1 MYNNTFHLIPAIDII
16 NGQCVRLFQG
26 DYAQQT
32 TYNSNPVAVAK
43 QWAKQGAD
51 IIHLVDL
58 DGAKAGFPVNTEVI
72 KQIVKA
78 VDIPVELGGGIR
90 TIGAVKELLKL
101 GIQRVILGSVA
112 AENPTL
118 LKDILDKTDSERI
131 VVGIDIKDGKPAIRG
146 WLETVDTD
154 LQSFIEQQIAL
165 GVKRVIL
172 TDISKDGAMQGP
184 NLTLYQDI
192 CQKVHIPIVASGG
205 VTVADDVHAL
215 SAIHGI
221 EGCIIG
227 KALYEGTIKL
237 EELIV

>member
-16 NGQCVRLFQG
+16 DGQCVRLFQG
-26 DYAQQT
+26 NYAQKT
-32 TYNSNPVAVAK
+32 TYNSDPVAVAK

-78 VDIPVELGGGIR
+78 VDIPVEFGGGIR
-90 TIGAVKELLKL
+90 TLEAVQELLKL
-101 GIQRVILGSVA
+101 GIQRVILGSIA

-118 LKDILDKTDSERI
+118 LKDILDKTDPERI
-131 VVGIDIKDGKPAIRG
+131 IVGIDIKDGKPAIRG
-146 WLETVDTD
+146 WLETVDID

-184 NLTLYQDI
+184 NLKLYQEI

-205 VTVADDVHAL
+205 VTVADDIKLL
-215 SAIHGI
+215 SAINNV

-237 EELIV
+237 QDL